1 MSSAQQKRVIL
12 AISDKKAVKIFDRVV
27 VNILRVYLPVQ
38 LLSPPRAC
46 TDWAEEQQ
54 KHLSLPTGL
63 FTALTSRPR
72 LLIGRD
78 VEPRLLI
85 GRRKNRFWQR
95 RRGRPRPCCS
105 LTADSVLKCQRG
117 SGSGLLTY
125 GGASQYNEG
134 LLRVRLLIYY
144 RPSEYSVLESFPV
157 WREKSLMIVRL
168 VVVKTSLKWP
178 LLTSLQGNPLVRRHF
193 SGHVQLL
200 HCKSCPCFLCT
211 LASRP
216 QILRGD

>member
-1 MSSAQQKRVIL
+1 MSGDIYSGWLESSAFHTGYSIKFCSKKKGCQAQVALRPQQLAQVMSSAQQKQVIL
-12 AISDKKAVKIFDRVV
+12 AISDKKAVKIFDRDV
-27 VNILRVYLPVQ
+27 VNISRLYLPVQ

-134 LLRVRLLIYY
+134 LLRTALADLL
-144 RPSEYSVLESFPV
+144 P
-157 WREKSLMIVRL
+157 
-168 VVVKTSLKWP
+168 
-178 LLTSLQGNPLVRRHF
+178 
-193 SGHVQLL
+193 
-200 HCKSCPCFLCT
+200 
-211 LASRP
+211 P
-216 QILRGD
+216 Q

>member
-1 MSSAQQKRVIL
+1 MSSDQQKRVIL

-27 VNILRVYLPVQ
+27 VNILRLYLPVQ

-63 FTALTSRPR
+63 FTALTSRPG

-134 LLRVRLLIYY
+134 LLSAFGCLLIYY

-168 VVVKTSLKWP
+168 VVVKR
-178 LLTSLQGNPLVRRHF
+178 LLN
-193 SGHVQLL
+193 GH
-200 HCKSCPCFLCT
+200 C
-211 LASRP
+211 
-216 QILRGD
+216 

>member
-1 MSSAQQKRVIL
+1 MSSAQQKRAIL

-134 LLRVRLLIYY
+134 LLRTALADLL
-144 RPSEYSVLESFPV
+144 PV
-157 WREKSLMIVRL
+157 NIVCWSLFQFGEKNR
-168 VVVKTSLKWP
+168 
-178 LLTSLQGNPLVRRHF
+178 
-193 SGHVQLL
+193 
-200 HCKSCPCFLCT
+200 
-211 LASRP
+211 
-216 QILRGD
+216 